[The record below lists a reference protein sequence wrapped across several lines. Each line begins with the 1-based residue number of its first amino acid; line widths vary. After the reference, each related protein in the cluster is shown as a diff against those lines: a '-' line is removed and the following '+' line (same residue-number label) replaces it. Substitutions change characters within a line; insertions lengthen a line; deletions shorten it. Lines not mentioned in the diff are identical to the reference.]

1 MNEEMKEI
9 LNDFLAESSEMLEAL
24 DQHFVKL
31 EAEPSNTELLNEI
44 FRCMHSMKGSAGFL
58 GFTHLV
64 EVAHQAE
71 SLLNKLRQGE
81 MTVSPFIID
90 IILEAVDA
98 VKMLQSD
105 IRDTGNDSHVETFLI
120 VNKLALTMESAEDL
134 NLLVTPS
141 GKGSPGAGASGL
153 SRPEME
159 MTSFSEPPP
168 RTAGPESVPLKV
180 LEIEAPAVTDG
191 PTDGP
196 IDSVDC
202 AKPSEETAG
211 LSEVLNKM
219 KEAATRTV
227 QAATSPA
234 GKSPGG
240 KEEDQTV
247 RVETK
252 RLDHV
257 MNLVGELVLSRNR
270 LMKLGFGLE
279 EHYETD
285 PLVRELG
292 ITMAQLNLVT
302 SDLQLAVMKTRMVP
316 IRKVFSRFPR
326 LVRDLAAKLGKQVR
340 LELVGEDTEVDKS
353 VADELSDPLVHL
365 VRNAMDHGLETA
377 ADRQHH
383 AKGPEGYVRL
393 SAHQEGNSI
402 VIRVEDDGRGLQ
414 VTTIAEKAVA
424 KGLIAHADLETMT
437 PRDIM
442 NLIFLPGF
450 STADQVSDLSG
461 RGVGMDVV
469 RTNISRMNG
478 SLELDS
484 ESGQGSRVTIKLPL
498 TVAIIQALM
507 VEVECATF
515 AIPLASVIEAVKVT
529 KDEMQSVNGQA
540 VLNLRER
547 ILPLLDLGET
557 FQIPKGRTGQER
569 YVVVVTVGDQHFG
582 VVVDRLR
589 AQEEVVIKSLGEFLA
604 NVKGVAGATITG
616 DGKVVLILD
625 MADLVREIQSPTYT
639 GMR

>member
-1 MNEEMKEI
+1 VAASV
-9 LNDFLAESSEMLEAL
+9 DDSSFHPLSEQRPVE
-24 DQHFVKL
+24 
-31 EAEPSNTELLNEI
+31 EPSKI
-44 FRCMHSMKGSAGFL
+44 
-58 GFTHLV
+58 
-64 EVAHQAE
+64 
-71 SLLNKLRQGE
+71 
-81 MTVSPFIID
+81 
-90 IILEAVDA
+90 
-98 VKMLQSD
+98 
-105 IRDTGNDSHVETFLI
+105 
-120 VNKLALTMESAEDL
+120 
-134 NLLVTPS
+134 
-141 GKGSPGAGASGL
+141 
-153 SRPEME
+153 
-159 MTSFSEPPP
+159 
-168 RTAGPESVPLKV
+168 
-180 LEIEAPAVTDG
+180 
-191 PTDGP
+191 
-196 IDSVDC
+196 
-202 AKPSEETAG
+202 EETAEQANSMTLSQGSPG

-219 KEAATRTV
+219 KEAASRTV
-227 QAATSPA
+227 QAAGSPA
-234 GKSPGG
+234 GKPASG

-257 MNLVGELVLSRNR
+257 MNLVGELVLGRNR

-279 EHYETD
+279 EQYETN

-292 ITMAQLNLVT
+292 VTLAQLNLVT

-326 LVRDLAAKLGKQVR
+326 LVRDLANKLGKQVR

-365 VRNAMDHGLETA
+365 VRNSMDHGLETA
-377 ADRQHH
+377 AERHRNG
-383 AKGPEGYVRL
+383 KGPEGYVRL

-402 VIRVEDDGRGLQ
+402 VIRVEDNGRGLQ
-414 VTTIAEKAVA
+414 VEKIGEKAVA
-424 KGLIAHADLETMT
+424 KGLIEKADLDAMS

-450 STADQVSDLSG
+450 STAEQVSDVSG

-484 ESGQGSRVTIKLPL
+484 EPGQGSRVTIKLPL

-515 AIPLASVIEAVKVT
+515 AIPLASVVEAVKVT
-529 KDEMQSVNGQA
+529 KDEIKSVNGQA

-547 ILPLLDLGET
+547 ILPLLDLGEM
-557 FQIPKGRTGQER
+557 FHIPNNRADDEC
-569 YVVVVTVGDQHFG
+569 YVVVVTIGEQQFG
-582 VVVDRLR
+582 IVVDRLR

-604 NVKGVAGATITG
+604 NVKAVAGATITG

-625 MADLVREIQSPTYT
+625 MADLVREVHTVTYT

>member
-1 MNEEMKEI
+1 MSDEMKEI
-9 LNDFLAESSEMLEAL
+9 LNDFLAESSEMLGAL

-31 EAEPSNTELLNEI
+31 ETEPTNTELLNEI

-81 MTVSPFIID
+81 MSVSPFIID

-105 IRDTGNDSHVETFLI
+105 IRETGEDSHVETHGI
-120 VNKLALTMESAEDL
+120 VNKLALTMDSADDLMLSVSTSKKVVMDKVPSAHSQPSAEMPPSSVAVPSDTSSLPSLHESPQHEVPVGIEGVAESATVSD
-134 NLLVTPS
+134 
-141 GKGSPGAGASGL
+141 SPVGL
-153 SRPEME
+153 S
-159 MTSFSEPPP
+159 
-168 RTAGPESVPLKV
+168 
-180 LEIEAPAVTDG
+180 D
-191 PTDGP
+191 
-196 IDSVDC
+196 
-202 AKPSEETAG
+202 
-211 LSEVLNKM
+211 VLNKM

-227 QAATSPA
+227 QAASAPA
-234 GKSPGG
+234 GKTSGG

-257 MNLVGELVLSRNR
+257 MNLVGELVLNRNR
-270 LMKLGFGLE
+270 LIKLGNGLE
-279 EHYETD
+279 EKDETS
-285 PLVRELG
+285 PALRELNV
-292 ITMAQLNLVT
+292 TLAQLNLVT

-326 LVRDLAAKLGKQVR
+326 LVRDLAGKLGKQVR

-353 VADELSDPLVHL
+353 VADELSDPLIHL
-365 VRNAMDHGLETA
+365 VRNSMDHGLETA
-377 ADRQHH
+377 ADRKQHG
-383 AKGPEGYVRL
+383 KGPEGYVRL
-393 SAHQEGNSI
+393 SAQQEGNSI
-402 VIRVEDDGRGLQ
+402 VIRVEDNGRGLQ
-414 VTTIAEKAVA
+414 VGKIAEKAVE
-424 KGLIAHADLETMT
+424 KGLVAQAELEAMS
-437 PRDIM
+437 PREIM

-450 STADQVSDLSG
+450 STADQVSDVSG

-484 ESGQGSRVTIKLPL
+484 DPGQGSRVTIKLPL

-515 AIPLASVIEAVKVT
+515 AIPLASVVEAVKVT
-529 KDEMQSVNGQA
+529 KDEIKSINGQA
-540 VLNLRER
+540 VLNFRER

-557 FQIPKGRTGQER
+557 FHIPRDRTGVDC
-569 YVVVVTVGDQHFG
+569 YVVVVKIGELQFG
-582 VVVDRLR
+582 VVVNRLR

-604 NVKGVAGATITG
+604 NVKCVAGATITG

-625 MADLVREIQSPTYT
+625 MADLVREVQTSTYT

>member
-1 MNEEMKEI
+1 MNDEMKEI

-81 MTVSPFIID
+81 MKVSPFIID

-105 IRDTGNDSHVETFLI
+105 IRETGGDSHVETLGI
-120 VNKLALTMESAEDL
+120 VNKLALTMDSADDL
-134 NLLVTPS
+134 MLSVSPPKKAGMDTTSDAPS
-141 GKGSPGAGASGL
+141 PPPVEMMPSSLAEPPDTSSLSSPYEAPPLEGPAGIEGVSEPAAVSEGPVGL
-153 SRPEME
+153 SD
-159 MTSFSEPPP
+159 
-168 RTAGPESVPLKV
+168 V
-180 LEIEAPAVTDG
+180 LH
-191 PTDGP
+191 
-196 IDSVDC
+196 
-202 AKPSEETAG
+202 
-211 LSEVLNKM
+211 KM
-219 KEAATRTV
+219 KEATTRTV
-227 QAATSPA
+227 QAASA
-234 GKSPGG
+234 SGSKLSGG

-257 MNLVGELVLSRNR
+257 MNLVGELVLNRNR
-270 LMKLGFGLE
+270 LMKLGNGLE
-279 EHYETD
+279 EQDEIN
-285 PLVRELG
+285 PALRELNM
-292 ITMAQLNLVT
+292 TLAQLNLVT

-326 LVRDLAAKLGKQVR
+326 LVRDLAGKLGKQVR

-365 VRNAMDHGLETA
+365 VRNSMDHGLETA
-377 ADRQHH
+377 PDRKQHG
-383 AKGPEGYVRL
+383 KSPEGYVRL
-393 SAHQEGNSI
+393 SAQQEGNSI
-402 VIRVEDDGRGLQ
+402 VIRVEDNGRGLQ
-414 VTTIAEKAVA
+414 VEKIAEKALE
-424 KGLIAHADLETMT
+424 KGLVAQSELDSMS
-437 PRDIM
+437 PREIM

-450 STADQVSDLSG
+450 STADQVSDVSG

-484 ESGQGSRVTIKLPL
+484 DPGQGSRVTIKLPL

-515 AIPLASVIEAVKVT
+515 AIPLASVVEAVKVT
-529 KDEMQSVNGQA
+529 KDEIKSINRQA

-557 FQIPKGRTGQER
+557 FHIPRDRTDDEC
-569 YVVVVTVGDQHFG
+569 YVVVVKIGEQQFG
-582 VVVDRLR
+582 VVVNRLR

-604 NVKGVAGATITG
+604 NVKCVAGATITG

-625 MADLVREIQSPTYT
+625 MADLVREVQAATYT

>member
-1 MNEEMKEI
+1 MNDEMKEI

-31 EAEPSNTELLNEI
+31 ETEPSNTELLNEI

-81 MTVSPFIID
+81 MAVSPFVID

-105 IRDTGNDSHVETFLI
+105 IRETGEDSHVETQAI
-120 VNKLALTMESAEDL
+120 VNKLALTMDSAEDL
-134 NLLVTPS
+134 MLSVPS
-141 GKGSPGAGASGL
+141 PQKEVMEAAVSGFSQSSPAPQASSMAGPPPTSPLSAPPGL
-153 SRPEME
+153 SALKGLGGIEWVP
-159 MTSFSEPPP
+159 EPP
-168 RTAGPESVPLKV
+168 A
-180 LEIEAPAVTDG
+180 I
-191 PTDGP
+191 
-196 IDSVDC
+196 
-202 AKPSEETAG
+202 SENPAG
-211 LSEVLNKM
+211 LSDVLNKM
-219 KEAATRTV
+219 REAANRTV
-227 QAATSPA
+227 LAANAPA
-234 GKSPGG
+234 DKPSSG

-270 LMKLGFGLE
+270 LIKLGNGLE
-279 EHYETD
+279 ESYETN
-285 PLVRELG
+285 PVVRELSL
-292 ITMAQLNLVT
+292 TLAQLNLVT

-326 LVRDLAAKLGKQVR
+326 LVRDLAGKFGKQVR
-340 LELVGEDTEVDKS
+340 LELEGEDTEVDKS
-353 VADELSDPLVHL
+353 VADELSGPLVHL
-365 VRNAMDHGLETA
+365 VRNSMDHGLETA
-377 ADRQHH
+377 ADRKQQG
-383 AKGPEGYVRL
+383 KGPEGYVRL
-393 SAHQEGNSI
+393 SAQQEGNSI
-402 VIRVEDDGRGLQ
+402 VIRVEDNGRGLQ
-414 VTTIAEKAVA
+414 VEKIAEKAMANGLVA
-424 KGLIAHADLETMT
+424 QAELESMS

-450 STADQVSDLSG
+450 STADQVSDVSG

-484 ESGQGSRVTIKLPL
+484 DQGQGSRVTIKLPL

-515 AIPLASVIEAVKVT
+515 AIPLASVVEAVKVT
-529 KDEMQSVNGQA
+529 KEDIKTVNGQA

-547 ILPLLDLGET
+547 ILPLLDLIET
-557 FQIPKGRTGQER
+557 FHIPRGSTNVDC
-569 YVVVVTVGDQHFG
+569 YVVVVKIGEQQFG
-582 VVVDRLR
+582 VVVNRLR
-589 AQEEVVIKSLGEFLA
+589 AQEEVVIKSLGEFLS

-625 MADLVREIQSPTYT
+625 MGDLVREVQTSTYT

>member
-1 MNEEMKEI
+1 MNDEMKEI

-31 EAEPSNTELLNEI
+31 ETEPSNTELLNEI

-98 VKMLQSD
+98 VKMLQTD
-105 IRDTGNDSHVETFLI
+105 IRETGGDSHVETQGI
-120 VNKLALTMESAEDL
+120 VNKLALTMDSADDL
-134 NLLVTPS
+134 MLTVSPPKKAGIETISVAHSSPPAEMTASSMAEPPDTSSLASPYEEPS
-141 GKGSPGAGASGL
+141 LEGPVEVEGVPEPAAVSEGPVGL
-153 SRPEME
+153 SD
-159 MTSFSEPPP
+159 
-168 RTAGPESVPLKV
+168 V
-180 LEIEAPAVTDG
+180 LH
-191 PTDGP
+191 
-196 IDSVDC
+196 
-202 AKPSEETAG
+202 
-211 LSEVLNKM
+211 KM
-219 KEAATRTV
+219 KEATTRTV
-227 QAATSPA
+227 QAASAP
-234 GKSPGG
+234 GSKLSGG

-257 MNLVGELVLSRNR
+257 MNLVGELVLNRNR
-270 LMKLGFGLE
+270 LMKLGNGLE
-279 EHYETD
+279 EQDEIN
-285 PLVRELG
+285 PALRELNM
-292 ITMAQLNLVT
+292 TLAQLNLVT

-326 LVRDLAAKLGKQVR
+326 LVRDLAGKLGKQVR

-365 VRNAMDHGLETA
+365 VRNSMDHGLETA
-377 ADRQHH
+377 ADRKQHG
-383 AKGPEGYVRL
+383 KSPEGYVRL
-393 SAHQEGNSI
+393 SAQQEGNSI
-402 VIRVEDDGRGLQ
+402 VIRIEDNGRGLQ
-414 VTTIAEKAVA
+414 IEKIAAKALE
-424 KGLIAHADLETMT
+424 KGLVAQSELDSMS
-437 PRDIM
+437 PREIM

-450 STADQVSDLSG
+450 STADQVSDVSG

-484 ESGQGSRVTIKLPL
+484 DPGQGSRVTIKLPL

-515 AIPLASVIEAVKVT
+515 AIPLASVVEAVKVT
-529 KDEMQSVNGQA
+529 KDEIKSVNRQA

-557 FQIPKGRTGQER
+557 FHIPRDRTDEEC
-569 YVVVVTVGDQHFG
+569 YVVVVKIGEQQFG
-582 VVVDRLR
+582 VVVNRLR

-604 NVKGVAGATITG
+604 NVKCVAGATITG

-625 MADLVREIQSPTYT
+625 MADLVREVQASTYT